1 MKLVI
6 KHVSINLDLAA
17 AWVAIKVLLH
27 GMCACT
33 LCIIS
38 FYRVFKKVI
47 LQIHTGSKNAIDQL
61 HVRDKEFHY
70 FILHVMSFPVAL
82 VAM

>member
-1 MKLVI
+1 MYFRV
-6 KHVSINLDLAA
+6 
-17 AWVAIKVLLH
+17 VLYSH
-27 GMCACT
+27 DCSCT

-47 LQIHTGSKNAIDQL
+47 LQIHTGSENAIDQL